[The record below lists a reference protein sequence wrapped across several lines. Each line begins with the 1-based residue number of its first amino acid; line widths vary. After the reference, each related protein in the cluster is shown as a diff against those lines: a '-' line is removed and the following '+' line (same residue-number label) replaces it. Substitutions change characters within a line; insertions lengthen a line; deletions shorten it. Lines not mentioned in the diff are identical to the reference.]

1 MFSLNKKKQLDSP
14 KDRLAVKKSQTHF
27 ISRFPVGKTVLVL
40 GILFLMLL
48 LISPGSFMGKH
59 SDSLSGS
66 GSNTSGSPQLQ
77 TANTQQLTP
86 EQLQSEKTQSK
97 DFFIGPIKLSDSAYI
112 NEQLDSFSNAEKE
125 AASQT
130 VEGQSNGE
138 QQFSLQDIVSRPLDF
153 LASLGYSIRVSVS
166 NSGKKTTFYKLV
178 DSISR
183 YYVSYTHFPH
193 FDLSDE
199 DGYSWVTE
207 MVQANEMS
215 GTYEYVL
222 RTTAPVAYCGTV
234 QQNGYCYKS
243 DEANAVL
250 YVRIDEPVGQDI
262 CTDQALFLLWSS
274 QDNKTGELCMDQE
287 PTQLGGFE
295 FLPIRN

>member
-1 MFSLNKKKQLDSP
+1 MFSLNKKKQLGP
-14 KDRLAVKKSQTHF
+14 LKGRLAVKKSQPHF

-40 GILFLMLL
+40 GILFLILL
-48 LISPGSFMGKH
+48 LITPGSFMGKH

-66 GSNTSGSPQLQ
+66 GLNTNGSPDLE

-97 DFFIGPIKLSDSAYI
+97 DFFIGPIRLSHSSYI
-112 NEQLDSFSNAEKE
+112 NEQLDSFSNADKE
-125 AASQT
+125 VVSVP
-130 VEGQSNGE
+130 VEGQGNGD
-138 QQFSLQDIVSRPLDF
+138 QKFSLQDIITKPLDF
-153 LASLGYSIRVSVS
+153 LASLGYTIRVSVS

-178 DSISR
+178 DSIAR
-183 YYVSYTHFPH
+183 YYVSYSRFPH
-193 FDLSDE
+193 YDVSAE
-199 DGYSWVTE
+199 DGYNWVTE

-234 QQNGYCYKS
+234 QQNGFCYKS
-243 DEANAVL
+243 DDANAIL
-250 YVRIDEPVGQDI
+250 YVRIDEPTGQDI
-262 CTDQALFLLWSS
+262 CSDQALFLLWSS

-287 PTQLGGFE
+287 PTQLGGFK

>member
-1 MFSLNKKKQLDSP
+1 
-14 KDRLAVKKSQTHF
+14 
-27 ISRFPVGKTVLVL
+27 
-40 GILFLMLL
+40 
-48 LISPGSFMGKH
+48 MGKY
-59 SDSLSGS
+59 SDSLPGS
-66 GSNTSGSPQLQ
+66 GSNINGSPDLE

-97 DFFIGPIKLSDSAYI
+97 DFFIGPIRLSHSSYI
-112 NEQLDSFSNAEKE
+112 NEQLDSFSQESKDSS
-125 AASQT
+125 SQT
-130 VEGQSNGE
+130 DESQSKGD
-138 QQFSLQDIVSRPLDF
+138 QQFSLQDILIKPLDY
-153 LASLGYSIRVSVS
+153 LASLGYTIRVSVS
-166 NSGKKTTFYKLV
+166 NSSKKTTFYKLV

-183 YYVSYTHFPH
+183 YYVSYSHFPH
-193 FDLSDE
+193 YDVSAE

-222 RTTAPVAYCGTV
+222 RTTAPMSYCGTV

-243 DEANAVL
+243 DEANAIL
-250 YVRIDEPVGQDI
+250 YVRIDEPSGQDI
-262 CTDQALFLLWSS
+262 CSDQALFLLWSS

-287 PTQLGGFE
+287 PIQLGGFK